1 MARDR
6 RRHGSLVAA
15 VRGMLLAVLLV
26 AATAIPSAGAV
37 PQASTATKGS
47 GGPVIGIDL
56 GTTYSCVGVYRNGHV
71 EIIANDQGN
80 RITPSWVAFT
90 DTGERLIGEAAKNQA
105 AANPL
110 RTVYDAKR
118 LIGRQFA
125 DAGVQRDMKLLPY
138 KVVEKNGKPHA
149 EVEVKDGDVRLFSP
163 EEVSAMVLTRMK
175 ETAEAYLGEKVR
187 DAVITIPAY
196 FNDAQRQATKD
207 AGAIAGLNVVRLINE
222 PTAAALAYGLDKVD
236 EKEEKTVLVFDLGGG
251 TFDVSV
257 LALDGGVFEVLAT
270 NGDTHLGGEDFDQR
284 VMDHFIKLVKRK
296 HGVDVSGDARALG
309 KLRRECERAKRALSN
324 QHQVRVEIESLVN
337 GIDLSEPLTRARF
350 EELNADL
357 FRKTMA
363 PVNKAMQDARL
374 SKADIDEVVL
384 VGGSTRIPKIQQ
396 LLKDY
401 FHGKEPHKGVNPD
414 EAVAYGAAVQA
425 SIVRGDNDGLLVL
438 DVTPLTLGIETAG
451 GVMASVL
458 PRNSPVPTKRA
469 QMFTTYKDRQT
480 TVTVMVFEGERS
492 MTKDN
497 RLLGKFDLTG
507 IAPAPRGR
515 AQIEVTFEV
524 DVNGI
529 LHVRAA
535 DKGTGRSEKV
545 EIVSA
550 ADRRISPEEIDR
562 MVREAEEFA
571 EQDKVVMEKVDAR
584 NKLEAYAYNVR
595 TTVDGEMGRRMNGGD
610 KERVEEA
617 AREVSEWL
625 DNAGLDAETDDYAE
639 KLQELEDV
647 CNPVFAAAYQKSSSS
662 QDEDDH

>member
-1 MARDR
+1 MARAR
-6 RRHGSLVAA
+6 AT
-15 VRGMLLAVLLV
+15 LLLGLFLAELLV
-26 AATAIPSAGAV
+26 MVATAPFAAAAAGA
-37 PQASTATKGS
+37 STTTKGS
-47 GGPVIGIDL
+47 GGPIIGIDL
-56 GTTYSCVGVYRNGHV
+56 GTTYSCVGVYRNGRV

-118 LIGRQFA
+118 LIGRQFT
-125 DAGVQRDMKLLPY
+125 DAEVQRDMKLLPY

-149 EVEVKDGDVRLFSP
+149 EVEVKDGDVRVLSP

-207 AGAIAGLNVVRLINE
+207 AGAIAGLNIVRLINE

-236 EKEEKTVLVFDLGGG
+236 ETKEKNVLVFDLGGG
-251 TFDVSV
+251 TFDVSI

-284 VMDHFIKLVKRK
+284 VMDHFIRLVKRK

-324 QHQVRVEIESLVN
+324 QHQVRVEIESLAD
-337 GIDLSEPLTRARF
+337 GIDLSESLTRARF

-363 PVNKAMQDARL
+363 PVKKAMADAGL
-374 SKADIDEVVL
+374 SKGDVDEVVL

-401 FHGKEPHKGVNPD
+401 FGGKEPNRGVNPD

-425 SIVRGDNDGLLVL
+425 SIVAGDNAGMVVL
-438 DVTPLTLGIETAG
+438 DVTPLTLGIETVG
-451 GVMASVL
+451 GVLASVV
-458 PRNSPVPTKRA
+458 PRNTPVPTKRTK
-469 QMFTTYKDRQT
+469 MFTTYEDRQT
-480 TVTVMVFEGERS
+480 TVTIMVFEGERS

-507 IAPAPRGR
+507 IAPAPRGTT
-515 AQIEVTFEV
+515 QIEVTFEV

-529 LHVRAA
+529 LHVRAS
-535 DKGTGRSEKV
+535 DKGTGKSEKI

-550 ADRRISPEEIDR
+550 ADRRITQEEIDR

-571 EQDKVVMEKVDAR
+571 EEDKKVKEKVDAR
-584 NKLEAYAYNVR
+584 NNLEAYVYSVR
-595 TTVDGEMGRRMNGGD
+595 TTVDGEMGRRMDGGD

-617 AREVSEWL
+617 VREASEWL
-625 DNAGLDAETDDYAE
+625 DASLNVEKEDYVE
-639 KLQELEDV
+639 KLKELEDV
-647 CNPVFAAAYQKSSSS
+647 CNPVFAAAYEKSGGG
-662 QDEDDH
+662 QDEDDHDEL

>member
-1 MARDR
+1 MAR
-6 RRHGSLVAA
+6 AA
-15 VRGMLLAVLLV
+15 LLLRLLLAGLLLV
-26 AATAIPSAGAV
+26 ATAPFAAAAD
-37 PQASTATKGS
+37 ASTATKGS
-47 GGPVIGIDL
+47 SGP
-56 GTTYSCVGVYRNGHV
+56 
-71 EIIANDQGN
+71 GN

-118 LIGRQFA
+118 LIGRQFT
-125 DAGVQRDMKLLPY
+125 DAEVQRDMKLLPY
-138 KVVEKNGKPHA
+138 RVVDKNGKPHA
-149 EVEVKDGDVRLFSP
+149 EVEVKDGDVRLLSP

-175 ETAEAYLGEKVR
+175 DTAEAYLGEKVR

-207 AGAIAGLNVVRLINE
+207 AGAIAGLNVVCLVNE

-236 EKEEKTVLVFDLGGG
+236 EKNEKNVLVFDLGGG

-257 LALDGGVFEVLAT
+257 LALDGGVFEVLPT

-284 VMDHFIKLVKRK
+284 VMEYFIKLVKRK

-324 QHQVRVEIESLVN
+324 QHQVRVKIESLVS
-337 GIDLSEPLTRARF
+337 GVDLSEPLTRARF

-363 PVNKAMQDARL
+363 PVKKAMADAGL
-374 SKADIDEVVL
+374 SKGDIDKVVL
-384 VGGSTRIPKIQQ
+384 VGGSTRTPKVQQ

-401 FHGKEPHKGVNPD
+401 FDGKEPHRGVNPD
-414 EAVAYGAAVQA
+414 EAVAYGAAVQG
-425 SIVRGDNDGLLVL
+425 SIMRGDNAGMVVL

-451 GVMASVL
+451 GVMAS
-458 PRNSPVPTKRA
+458 
-469 QMFTTYKDRQT
+469 MT

-507 IAPAPRGR
+507 IAPAPRGT
-515 AQIEVTFEV
+515 AQIEVTFEL

-535 DKGTGRSEKV
+535 DKGTGKSEKI

-550 ADRRISPEEIDR
+550 ADRRITQEEIDR

-571 EQDKVVMEKVDAR
+571 EEDRRVSEKVDAR
-584 NKLEAYAYNVR
+584 NKLEAYVYNVR
-595 TTVDGEMGRRMNGGD
+595 TTVDGEMGRRMDGGD
-610 KERVEEA
+610 RERVEEA

-625 DNAGLDAETDDYAE
+625 DNASVETEKDDYVE
-639 KLQELEDV
+639 KLGELEDV
-647 CNPVFAAAYQKSSSS
+647 CNPVFAAAYDKSGGGQDDSA
-662 QDEDDH
+662 DEDDHDEL

>member
-1 MARDR
+1 MAR
-6 RRHGSLVAA
+6 AA
-15 VRGMLLAVLLV
+15 LLLGLLLAGLLLV
-26 AATAIPSAGAV
+26 ATAPFAAAAD
-37 PQASTATKGS
+37 ASTATKGS
-47 GGPVIGIDL
+47 SGPVIGIDL
-56 GTTYSCVGVYRNGHV
+56 GTTYSCVGVYRNGRV

-118 LIGRQFA
+118 LIGRQFT
-125 DAGVQRDMKLLPY
+125 DAEVQRDMKLLPY
-138 KVVEKNGKPHA
+138 RVVDKNGKPHA
-149 EVEVKDGDVRLFSP
+149 EVEVKDGDVRLLSP

-175 ETAEAYLGEKVR
+175 DTAEAYLGEKVR

-207 AGAIAGLNVVRLINE
+207 AGAIAGLNVVCLVNE

-236 EKEEKTVLVFDLGGG
+236 EKNEKNVLVFDLGGG

-257 LALDGGVFEVLAT
+257 LALDGGVFEVLPT

-284 VMDHFIKLVKRK
+284 VMDYFIKLVKRK

-324 QHQVRVEIESLVN
+324 QHQVRVEIESLVS
-337 GIDLSEPLTRARF
+337 GVDLSEPLTRARF

-363 PVNKAMQDARL
+363 PVKKAMADAGL
-374 SKADIDEVVL
+374 SKGDIDEVVL
-384 VGGSTRIPKIQQ
+384 VGGSTRTPKVQQ

-401 FHGKEPHKGVNPD
+401 FDGKEPHRGVNPD
-414 EAVAYGAAVQA
+414 EAVAYGAAVQG
-425 SIVRGDNDGLLVL
+425 SIMRGDNAGMVVL

-451 GVMASVL
+451 GVMASV
-458 PRNSPVPTKRA
+458 
-469 QMFTTYKDRQT
+469 T

-507 IAPAPRGR
+507 IAPAPRGT
-515 AQIEVTFEV
+515 AQIEVTFEL

-535 DKGTGRSEKV
+535 DKGTGKSEKI

-550 ADRRISPEEIDR
+550 ADRRITQEEIDR

-571 EQDKVVMEKVDAR
+571 EEDRRVSEKVDAR
-584 NKLEAYAYNVR
+584 NKLEAYVYNVR
-595 TTVDGEMGRRMNGGD
+595 TTVDGEMGRRMDGGD
-610 KERVEEA
+610 RERVEEA

-625 DNAGLDAETDDYAE
+625 DNASVETEKDDYVE
-639 KLQELEDV
+639 KLRELEDV
-647 CNPVFAAAYQKSSSS
+647 CNPVFAAAYDKSGGGQDDSA
-662 QDEDDH
+662 DEDDHDEL

>member
-1 MARDR
+1 MAR
-6 RRHGSLVAA
+6 AA
-15 VRGMLLAVLLV
+15 LLLLGLLLLV
-26 AATAIPSAGAV
+26 AAAPFAAAAD
-37 PQASTATKGS
+37 ASTATKGS

-56 GTTYSCVGVYRNGHV
+56 GTTYSCVGVYRNGRV

-90 DTGERLIGEAAKNQA
+90 DSGERLIGEAAKNQA

-118 LIGRQFA
+118 LIGRQFT
-125 DAGVQRDMKLLPY
+125 DAEVQRDMKLLPY
-138 KVVEKNGKPHA
+138 RVVDKNGKPHA
-149 EVEVKDGDVRLFSP
+149 EVEVKDGDVRLLSP

-236 EKEEKTVLVFDLGGG
+236 EKNEKNVLVFDLGGG

-284 VMDHFIKLVKRK
+284 VMDYFIKLVKRK

-309 KLRRECERAKRALSN
+309 KLRREVERAKRALSN

-337 GIDLSEPLTRARF
+337 GVDLSEPLTRARF

-363 PVNKAMQDARL
+363 PVKKAMADAGL
-374 SKADIDEVVL
+374 SKGDIDEVVL
-384 VGGSTRIPKIQQ
+384 VGGSTRIPKVQQ

-401 FHGKEPHKGVNPD
+401 FDGKEPHRGVNPD
-414 EAVAYGAAVQA
+414 EAVAYGAAVQG
-425 SIVRGDNDGLLVL
+425 SIVRGDNAGMVVL
-438 DVTPLTLGIETAG
+438 DVTPLTLGIETVG
-451 GVMASVL
+451 GVMASVV
-458 PRNSPVPTKRA
+458 PRNTPVPTKRT
-469 QMFTTYKDRQT
+469 QMFTTYQDRQT
-480 TVTVMVFEGERS
+480 TVTIMVFEGERS

-507 IAPAPRGR
+507 IAPAPRGK

-524 DVNGI
+524 DVNSI

-535 DKGTGRSEKV
+535 DKGTGKSEKI

-550 ADRRISPEEIDR
+550 ADRRITQEEIDR

-571 EQDKVVMEKVDAR
+571 EEDKRVSEKVDAR
-584 NKLEAYAYNVR
+584 NKLEAYVYNVR
-595 TTVDGEMGRRMNGGD
+595 TTVDGEMGRRMDGGD
-610 KERVEEA
+610 RERVEEA
-617 AREVSEWL
+617 VREVGEWL
-625 DNAGLDAETDDYAE
+625 DNTSADAEKDDYVE
-639 KLQELEDV
+639 KLKELEDV
-647 CNPVFAAAYQKSSSS
+647 CNPVFAAAYDKSGGG
-662 QDEDDH
+662 QDDTADEDDHDEL